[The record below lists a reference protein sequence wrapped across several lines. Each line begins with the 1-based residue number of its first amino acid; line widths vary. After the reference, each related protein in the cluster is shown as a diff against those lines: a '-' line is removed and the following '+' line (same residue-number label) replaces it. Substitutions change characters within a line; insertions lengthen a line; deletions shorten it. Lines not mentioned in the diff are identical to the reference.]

1 MGVSTRYA
9 KVLGAVVAATFA
21 SAAAAAAQHHAP
33 TPVSPPPP
41 SHHCCQHGGGPQ
53 VRVPSIRIGGP
64 SIHIGGP
71 RINVGGVYLN
81 NQINVNVNAQA
92 SASAM
97 AVAGAQ
103 ASNTTIV
110 YGGGGGFISRGAA
123 PAATAIAGLALADEY
138 AMEEESF
145 TRIVEGWRVVRAVC
159 IDDRGTPHPA
169 SRPERDERVREGFEG
184 EIFRCMA
191 GTTLQATLGNRLEG
205 GEDIFEGG
213 QVIQCRRGDA
223 LRYGR
228 GGEVYCAP
236 AEAMRDCNERSLLR
250 LYGPGVRLVYVRYE
264 ERYTAM
270 VERRRERRTATSL
283 NLMLDGGVG
292 GYH

>member
-9 KVLGAVVAATFA
+9 KALGVVIAATFA

-41 SHHCCQHGGGPQ
+41 SHHCCQHGHGPQ
-53 VRVPSIRIGGP
+53 VRTPSIRIGGP
-64 SIHIGGP
+64 SVHIGGP
-71 RINVGGVYLN
+71 RINIGGVYLN
-81 NQINVNVNAQA
+81 NQVNVNVNASA

-110 YGGGGGFISRGAA
+110 YGGGGGFISRGVA

-138 AMEEESF
+138 EMEEEHLS
-145 TRIVEGWRVVRAVC
+145 RWIEGWRVVRAVC

-191 GTTLQATLGNRLEG
+191 GTTLQATLGNRLESG
-205 GEDIFEGG
+205 ANSFEDG
-213 QVIQCRRGDA
+213 QVIQCQRGDA

-228 GGEVYCAP
+228 GGEVFCAP
-236 AEAMRDCNERSLLR
+236 ATPMRDCNERSLLR

-264 ERYTAM
+264 EHYTAM
-270 VERRRERRTATSL
+270 RERRSARRTATGL

>member
-1 MGVSTRYA
+1 MR
-9 KVLGAVVAATFA
+9 
-21 SAAAAAAQHHAP
+21 P
-33 TPVSPPPP
+33 
-41 SHHCCQHGGGPQ
+41 
-53 VRVPSIRIGGP
+53 PSIRIGGP

-71 RINVGGVYLN
+71 RINIGGVYVN

-110 YGGGGGFISRGAA
+110 YGGGGGFVSRGTA
-123 PAATAIAGLALADEY
+123 PAATAIAGLALAGEY
-138 AMEEESF
+138 EMEEESY
-145 TRIVEGWRVVRAVC
+145 TRMVEGWRVVRAVC

-191 GTTLQATLGNRLEG
+191 GTTLQATLGDRLESG
-205 GEDIFEGG
+205 DDIFEGG
-213 QVIQCRRGDA
+213 QVIQCQRGDA

-228 GGEVYCAP
+228 GGEVFCAR

-270 VERRRERRTATSL
+270 RERRSERRTATGL

>member
-9 KVLGAVVAATFA
+9 KALGVVIAATFA
-21 SAAAAAAQHHAP
+21 SAAAAAAQHHGP

-53 VRVPSIRIGGP
+53 VRPPSIRIGGP

-71 RINVGGVYLN
+71 RINIGGVYVN

-110 YGGGGGFISRGAA
+110 YGGGGGFVSRGTA

-138 AMEEESF
+138 EMEEERHS
-145 TRIVEGWRVVRAVC
+145 RWVEGWRVVRAVC

-191 GTTLQATLGNRLEG
+191 GTTLQATLGDRLESG
-205 GEDIFEGG
+205 DDIFEGG
-213 QVIQCRRGDA
+213 QVIQCQRGDA

-228 GGEVYCAP
+228 GGEVFCAP

-264 ERYTAM
+264 EHYTAM
-270 VERRRERRTATSL
+270 RERRSARRTATSL

>member
-9 KVLGAVVAATFA
+9 KVLGVVIAATFA
-21 SAAAAAAQHHAP
+21 SAAAAAAQHHGP

-53 VRVPSIRIGGP
+53 VRTPSIRIGGP

-71 RINVGGVYLN
+71 RINIGGVYLN

-110 YGGGGGFISRGAA
+110 YGGGGFISRGAA

-138 AMEEESF
+138 EMEEETLS
-145 TRIVEGWRVVRAVC
+145 RWIEGWRVVRAVC
-159 IDDRGTPHPA
+159 VDDNGTPHPA
-169 SRPERDERVREGFEG
+169 SRTERDERVHEGFEG

-191 GTTLQATLGNRLEG
+191 GTTLQATLGWRLDG
-205 GEDIFEGG
+205 GEDNFDDGTTIA
-213 QVIQCRRGDA
+213 CRRGDA

-236 AEAMRDCNERSLLR
+236 ADAARDCNERSLLR

-264 ERYTAM
+264 EHYTAM
-270 VERRRERRTATSL
+270 RERRTARRAATSL

>member
-9 KVLGAVVAATFA
+9 KAFGAVIAATFA
-21 SAAAAAAQHHAP
+21 SAAAAAAAHAGP

-41 SHHCCQHGGGPQ
+41 SHHCCQHGHGPQ
-53 VRVPSIRIGGP
+53 VRAPSIRIGGP
-64 SIHIGGP
+64 SVHIGGP
-71 RINVGGVYLN
+71 RINIGGIYLN
-81 NQINVNVNAQA
+81 NQVNVNVNAQA
-92 SASAM
+92 SAM
-97 AVAGAQ
+97 AFAGAQ
-103 ASNTTIV
+103 ASSNTIV
-110 YGGGGGFISRGAA
+110 YGGGGFISRGAA

-138 AMEEESF
+138 EMEEESYS
-145 TRIVEGWRVVRAVC
+145 RMVEGWRVVRAVC

-191 GTTLQATLGNRLEG
+191 GTTLQATLGHRLESG
-205 GEDIFEGG
+205 DDSFEDG
-213 QVIQCRRGDA
+213 QVIQCQRGDA

-228 GGEVYCAP
+228 GGEVFCAP

-250 LYGPGVRLVYVRYE
+250 LYGPGVRLVYVRFE

-270 VERRRERRTATSL
+270 RERRSARRTATSL

>member
-9 KVLGAVVAATFA
+9 KVLGVVIAATFA

-41 SHHCCQHGGGPQ
+41 GHHCCQHGHGPQ
-53 VRVPSIRIGGP
+53 VRAPSIRIGGP

-71 RINVGGVYLN
+71 RINIGGVYLN
-81 NQINVNVNAQA
+81 NQINVNVNASA

-138 AMEEESF
+138 EMEEESYS
-145 TRIVEGWRVVRAVC
+145 RWIEGWRVVRAVC

-191 GTTLQATLGNRLEG
+191 GTTLQATLGWRLETG
-205 GEDIFEGG
+205 DDNFEGG
-213 QVIQCRRGDA
+213 DTIVCDRGDA

-228 GGEVYCAP
+228 GGEVFCAP
-236 AEAMRDCNERSLLR
+236 ADAARNCNERSLLR

-264 ERYTAM
+264 EHYTAM
-270 VERRRERRTATSL
+270 TERRSARRTATSL